1 MKMSLYRYKARD
13 EMGKLVEGA
22 MEAPTEADL
31 VEKLRKMGYVI
42 TGVFVASDTF
52 SIQDFFSGL
61 RQISPEEMIFF
72 NIQLS
77 NMLEAGL
84 PLLTCLRTI
93 SAQMENRRLKK
104 LLEDVT
110 VKVETG
116 SSLSEALTAY
126 SWAFSKLTI
135 SMVKA
140 GEASG
145 NLSLVLK
152 RLADFGE
159 RELDLRQKISGALLY
174 PVILSIAATA
184 VILFI
189 VTFII
194 PKFAEIFLKANI
206 PLPLVTRILYG
217 AGMTIKNY
225 SHLFILGLIA
235 LLLGARIYVDT
246 RGGRLR
252 FDALKLGIP
261 VIGPLIRKAAISRFT
276 RMLATL
282 SASGVDILES
292 LEILEATIGNTVLS
306 RVIAT
311 VREAVRGGSKISEPL
326 KVSAEFPPDTVQM
339 IAAGEETGNLDGMLN
354 KVADLYESAVAYN
367 IKRLTSLLEPLF
379 LVVMG
384 CVVAVIMASILV
396 PMFDLVKVLRR

>member
-1 MKMSLYRYKARD
+1 MSLYRYKARD
-13 EMGKLVEGA
+13 ESGKLVEGA
-22 MEAPTEADL
+22 MDAPTEADL
-31 VEKLRKMGYVI
+31 VEKLRKMKYVI
-42 TGVFVASDTF
+42 TGVSAASDRF
-52 SIQDFFSGL
+52 SLGEFIGGFRS
-61 RQISPEEMIFF
+61 INPEDMIFF

-77 NMLEAGL
+77 NMLDAGL
-84 PLLTCLRTI
+84 PLLTSLRTI
-93 SAQMENRRLKK
+93 SAQTENRSLRK

-110 VKVETG
+110 LKVETG
-116 SSLSEALTAY
+116 SSLSEALMAHPLT
-126 SWAFSKLTI
+126 FSRLTI

-145 NLSLVLK
+145 NLGLVLK

-159 RELDLRQKISGALLY
+159 SELDLRQKVSGALLY
-174 PVILSIAATA
+174 PAVLSVAATA

-194 PKFAEIFLKANI
+194 PKFADIFVRANV

-217 AGMTIKNY
+217 MGMAIKDY
-225 SHLFILGLIA
+225 WYIFVLGLTA
-235 LLLGARIYVDT
+235 FFLAVRIYVNT
-246 RGGRLR
+246 RAGRFR
-252 FDALKLGIP
+252 FDALKLAVP
-261 VIGPLIRKAAISRFT
+261 VIGPLIRKAAIARFA

-292 LEILEATIGNTVLS
+292 LEILEVTIGNEVLS
-306 RVIAT
+306 RVVVK
-311 VREAVRGGSKISEPL
+311 VREAVRSGSKISEPL

-339 IAAGEETGNLDGMLN
+339 IAAGEETGNLDVMLN
-354 KVADLYESAVAYN
+354 KVADLYEAAVAYH
-367 IKRLTSLLEPLF
+367 IKRLTSLLEPTF
-379 LVVMG
+379 LLIMG

>member
-1 MKMSLYRYKARD
+1 MSLYRYKARD
-13 EMGKLVEGA
+13 ESGKLVEGA
-22 MEAPTEADL
+22 MDDPTEADL
-31 VEKLRKMGYVI
+31 VEKLRKMKYVI
-42 TGVFVASDTF
+42 TGVSAASDRF
-52 SIQDFFSGL
+52 SLGEFIGGFRS
-61 RQISPEEMIFF
+61 INPEDMIFF

-77 NMLEAGL
+77 NMLDAGL
-84 PLLTCLRTI
+84 PLLTSLRTI
-93 SAQMENRRLKK
+93 SAQTENRSLRK

-110 VKVETG
+110 LKVETG
-116 SSLSEALTAY
+116 SSLSEALMAHPLT
-126 SWAFSKLTI
+126 FSRLTI

-145 NLSLVLK
+145 NLGLVLK

-159 RELDLRQKISGALLY
+159 SELDLRQKVSGALLY
-174 PVILSIAATA
+174 PAVLSVAATA

-194 PKFAEIFLKANI
+194 PKFADIFVRANV

-217 AGMTIKNY
+217 MGMAIKDY
-225 SHLFILGLIA
+225 WYIFVLGLTA
-235 LLLGARIYVDT
+235 FFLAVRIYVNT
-246 RGGRLR
+246 RAGRFR
-252 FDALKLGIP
+252 FDALKLAVP
-261 VIGPLIRKAAISRFT
+261 VIGPLIRKAAIARFA

-292 LEILEATIGNTVLS
+292 LEILEVTIGNEVLS
-306 RVIAT
+306 RVVVK
-311 VREAVRGGSKISEPL
+311 VREAVRSGSKISEPL

-339 IAAGEETGNLDGMLN
+339 IAAGEETGNLDVMLN
-354 KVADLYESAVAYN
+354 KVADLYEAAVAYH
-367 IKRLTSLLEPLF
+367 IKRLTSLLEPAF
-379 LVVMG
+379 LLIMG